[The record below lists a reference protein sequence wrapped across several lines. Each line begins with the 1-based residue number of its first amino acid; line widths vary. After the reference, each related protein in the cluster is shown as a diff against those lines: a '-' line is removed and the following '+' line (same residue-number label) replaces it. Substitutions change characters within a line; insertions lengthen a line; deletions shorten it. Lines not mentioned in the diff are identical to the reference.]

1 MHLNNRARDLLDKYS
16 SGMAQQFGARDTSRY
31 FSLNDPQENAL
42 RLALLESVE
51 FLNMITC
58 LDVDQLSGQVISVG
72 SSVLHTGRSENGR
85 FVRQVGVDGNDY
97 SLVETDSC
105 AALRWDLL
113 SVWANAGKDENEFY
127 NLVQAFTTQAFA
139 LDMLRIGF
147 NGKSRAKTT
156 NPTDNPNGED
166 VNIGWHERMKTLLGG
181 NQIMTDPVVLDEA
194 GDYKSLDAMAS
205 DLINAKIPAQ
215 FRNDPR
221 LVVLVG
227 ADLVAAEQYRLYQ
240 AADRPTE
247 KIAAQMLGST
257 IAGRPA
263 VIPPFMPGTPVDRN
277 EAMPPVEQI
286 VHRQPVTRTGVVN
299 ENGVV
304 YSAVLGADVGDFSFN
319 WIGLLNKASG
329 TLAMIVHAPLQQKLK
344 TAEGQQGNVLTRS
357 FLMEYNGAQTETGI
371 NTPAETWQIDFTA
384 RMAGMDERQRLEN
397 TDIYGAAAFF
407 GDGWLVGKT
416 GTR

>member
-1 MHLNNRARDLLDKYS
+1 
-16 SGMAQQFGARDTSRY
+16 
-31 FSLNDPQENAL
+31 
-42 RLALLESVE
+42 
-51 FLNMITC
+51 
-58 LDVDQLSGQVISVG
+58 
-72 SSVLHTGRSENGR
+72 
-85 FVRQVGVDGNDY
+85 
-97 SLVETDSC
+97 ETDSC

-156 NPTDNPNGED
+156 DPEANPNGED

-181 NQIMTDPVVLDEA
+181 NQIMTDPVVLDAA

-247 KIAAQMLGST
+247 KIAAQLLGNT

-263 VIPPFMPGTPVDRN
+263 IIPPFMPGKRMVVTPLKNLHIYTQRNTRMRKAEFVEDRKQFENKYLRN
-277 EAMPPVEQI
+277 EGYAVEVPELYAAI
-286 VHRQPVTRTGVVN
+286 D
-299 ENGVV
+299 E
-304 YSAVLGADVGDFSFN
+304 SAVT
-319 WIGLLNKASG
+319 IGKVSE
-329 TLAMIVHAPLQQKLK
+329 P
-344 TAEGQQGNVLTRS
+344 AEG
-357 FLMEYNGAQTETGI
+357 
-371 NTPAETWQIDFTA
+371 
-384 RMAGMDERQRLEN
+384 
-397 TDIYGAAAFF
+397 
-407 GDGWLVGKT
+407 
-416 GTR
+416 

>member
-127 NLVQAFTTQAFA
+127 NLVQAF
-139 LDMLRIGF
+139 
-147 NGKSRAKTT
+147 
-156 NPTDNPNGED
+156 
-166 VNIGWHERMKTLLGG
+166 
-181 NQIMTDPVVLDEA
+181 
-194 GDYKSLDAMAS
+194 
-205 DLINAKIPAQ
+205 
-215 FRNDPR
+215 
-221 LVVLVG
+221 
-227 ADLVAAEQYRLYQ
+227 AAEQYRLYQ

-263 VIPPFMPGTPVDRN
+263 VIPPFMPGKRMVVTPLSNLHIYTQRNTRMRKAEFVEDRKQFENKYLRN
-277 EAMPPVEQI
+277 EGYAVEVPELYAAI
-286 VHRQPVTRTGVVN
+286 D
-299 ENGVV
+299 E
-304 YSAVLGADVGDFSFN
+304 SAVT
-319 WIGLLNKASG
+319 IGKVSE
-329 TLAMIVHAPLQQKLK
+329 P
-344 TAEGQQGNVLTRS
+344 AEG
-357 FLMEYNGAQTETGI
+357 
-371 NTPAETWQIDFTA
+371 
-384 RMAGMDERQRLEN
+384 
-397 TDIYGAAAFF
+397 
-407 GDGWLVGKT
+407 
-416 GTR
+416 